1 MEEWDNQIDRLDEY
15 MRHLHYRLSVETN
28 PSVLIE
34 PTDYVVKHLEILTS
48 NMNAYN
54 SIDMC
59 DLKERTRCL
68 LYSVKAFRM
77 QIDYKIVQCNRWNP
91 VIMEM
96 GEIAEE
102 LEMTRIQYAKKNLN
116 WMFTGKRWQ
125 YAILGISVIV
135 GVACFA

>member
-68 LYSVKAFRM
+68 LLFACKFITKLSNVIAGIRSSW
-77 QIDYKIVQCNRWNP
+77 RW
-91 VIMEM
+91 
-96 GEIAEE
+96 
-102 LEMTRIQYAKKNLN
+102 
-116 WMFTGKRWQ
+116 GKSRKSWK
-125 YAILGISVIV
+125 
-135 GVACFA
+135 